1 MKLGTL
7 MEGVAVSLVRGTPEL
22 EVSSIAYDSRKVKPG
37 GLFVAIKGR
46 QFDGHQFIPQA
57 LSRGAKAIVVETQT
71 LNIPSNFD
79 VAILRTFDSRQ
90 ALAQLAARFWG
101 NPSAGLILIGITG
114 TNGKTTTA
122 YLVESVLQEAGYVPG
137 VIGTVSYRYRGQV
150 FPALQTTPESLD
162 LHYLLRQMLDV
173 GVDCAILEVSSHA
186 IALKRIAECRFKI
199 GVFTS
204 FSQDHLDFHGT
215 MEEYWQMK
223 EKFFRDY
230 IWPVDS
236 SISVVNGDELK
247 GKELVQKGPD
257 SMIVYGLEE
266 AAMVKAQNLKIS
278 LEGIHSEIYTPQGL
292 LEIRSRLVGDF
303 NIHNILAAVAVGV
316 ALEIPPSSIQRG
328 IANVQ
333 GIPGRMESIENNR
346 GIHIFVDFAHT
357 PDALTRVLRF
367 LNREARGRI
376 ITLFGCGGDRD
387 RGKRPLMGQVAAKYS
402 DLIVLTSDNPRSEDP
417 LAILAD
423 IEKGLE
429 GCAYSKVD
437 SNQVLTSVTKKLYTV
452 VADRREAIRVALS
465 WSQPGDVLLLAG
477 KGHESYQIIGNE
489 RIPFDD
495 RQEVRQALTETKS
508 LS

>member
-1 MKLGTL
+1 
-7 MEGVAVSLVRGTPEL
+7 
-22 EVSSIAYDSRKVKPG
+22 
-37 GLFVAIKGR
+37 
-46 QFDGHQFIPQA
+46 
-57 LSRGAKAIVVETQT
+57 
-71 LNIPSNFD
+71 
-79 VAILRTFDSRQ
+79 
-90 ALAQLAARFWG
+90 
-101 NPSAGLILIGITG
+101 
-114 TNGKTTTA
+114 
-122 YLVESVLQEAGYVPG
+122 
-137 VIGTVSYRYRGQV
+137 
-150 FPALQTTPESLD
+150 
-162 LHYLLRQMLDV
+162 
-173 GVDCAILEVSSHA
+173 
-186 IALKRIAECRFKI
+186 
-199 GVFTS
+199 
-204 FSQDHLDFHGT
+204 
-215 MEEYWQMK
+215 
-223 EKFFRDY
+223 
-230 IWPVDS
+230 
-236 SISVVNGDELK
+236 
-247 GKELVQKGPD
+247 
-257 SMIVYGLEE
+257 
-266 AAMVKAQNLKIS
+266 
-278 LEGIHSEIYTPQGL
+278 

-495 RQEVRQALTETKS
+495 RQEVRRALTETKS
-508 LS
+508 SS